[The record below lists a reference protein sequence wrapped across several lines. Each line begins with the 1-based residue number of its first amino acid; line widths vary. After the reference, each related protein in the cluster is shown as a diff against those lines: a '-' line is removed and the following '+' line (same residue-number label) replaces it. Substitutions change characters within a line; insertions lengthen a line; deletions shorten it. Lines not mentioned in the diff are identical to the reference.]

1 MIMMHRTFANEL
13 LKFREKS
20 IKESLNNSDT
30 LLILVHRHRSNDY
43 REFVRSRISVN
54 IIHKTSILN
63 IMAPMITMI
72 MTQLFRT
79 TYRGGEPRKRIRD
92 HFTSFNGYDSF
103 MEEDHTE
110 KKYAFRSEIFSKK
123 IEAYHFSK
131 NLEVTSLCL
140 DFITAKKTQLYIQ
153 NMARETTSI
162 IGEMS
167 DCIVQLM

>member
-1 MIMMHRTFANEL
+1 
-13 LKFREKS
+13 
-20 IKESLNNSDT
+20 
-30 LLILVHRHRSNDY
+30 
-43 REFVRSRISVN
+43 
-54 IIHKTSILN
+54 
-63 IMAPMITMI
+63 
-72 MTQLFRT
+72 
-79 TYRGGEPRKRIRD
+79 
-92 HFTSFNGYDSF
+92 

-110 KKYAFRSEIFSKK
+110 KKYAFRRKIVSKK